1 MAYDSFVFDNFLDD
15 WLNVSESWCM
25 IQVNRLDTCNPF
37 SVIKHLML
45 LVIVV
50 AWLHQG
56 VKHDVAIEV
65 DDWNSR
71 QSLTFVRQ
79 DPFTV
84 QCKHLGLFS
93 SFVALIEHIVK
104 HHWLVWNRGIHLEAL
119 NQVLLGKPSL
129 WSLLL
134 AFQGAT
140 SAIDLRSLLFH
151 VS

>member
-1 MAYDSFVFDNFLDD
+1 VTHNSFVFDNFLDLNIRGNVVIRNMLLKKMEYEIYTYD

-65 DDWNSR
+65 DD
-71 QSLTFVRQ
+71 
-79 DPFTV
+79 
-84 QCKHLGLFS
+84 
-93 SFVALIEHIVK
+93 
-104 HHWLVWNRGIHLEAL
+104 
-119 NQVLLGKPSL
+119 
-129 WSLLL
+129 
-134 AFQGAT
+134 
-140 SAIDLRSLLFH
+140 
-151 VS
+151 